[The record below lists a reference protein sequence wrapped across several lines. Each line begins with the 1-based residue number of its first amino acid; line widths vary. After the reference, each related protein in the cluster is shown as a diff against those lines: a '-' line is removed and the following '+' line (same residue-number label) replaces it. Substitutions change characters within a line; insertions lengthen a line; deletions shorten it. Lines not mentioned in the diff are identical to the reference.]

1 MFLAPAFTMVLV
13 VLMFFAPTATV
24 LLGGFTV
31 LMLLAAA
38 ATSVIVLMCTFGGL
52 FLSMVLT
59 PAFTMVSIVRVFFAP
74 TSAIFII
81 LGGHTKSLKQ
91 SFN

>member
-1 MFLAPAFTMVLV
+1 MFLTPTFTMVLV
-13 VLMFFAPTATV
+13 VLMFVAPTATV

-31 LMLLAAA
+31 LILLADA

-52 FLSMVLT
+52 FLSMVLA
-59 PAFTMVSIVRVFFAP
+59 PASTMVSIVRVLFAA
-74 TSAIFII
+74 TRAIFII

>member
-1 MFLAPAFTMVLV
+1 MFLTPAFTMVLV
-13 VLMFFAPTATV
+13 VLMVFAPTATV
-24 LLGGFTV
+24 ILVGFAV

-52 FLSMVLT
+52 CLSMVLT
-59 PAFTMVSIVRVFFAP
+59 PASTMVSIVRVFFAA